1 MNSTHIAA
9 NNYDSP
15 SIISSILL
23 IHITLSLAT
32 SSALFPLV
40 FILKQ
45 RAHRLR
51 TGVKFLT
58 SFTIVLG
65 TIFGFFQRNSFHS
78 ISHSLLGYLIFLIS
92 IVYLV
97 GDVCFQKIP
106 STTLA
111 LWKFLS
117 KTVEIIIPFLLY
129 AEIIFGFIAM

>member
-9 NNYDSP
+9 NNHESP

-32 SSALFPLV
+32 SCALLPLV
-40 FILKQ
+40 SILKQ
-45 RAHRLR
+45 RAHRLQ
-51 TGVKFLT
+51 TGIKILT

-78 ISHSLLGYLIFLIS
+78 ISHSLLGYLIFLFS
-92 IVYLV
+92 MAYLV
-97 GDVCFQKIP
+97 GDIWFQKIP

-117 KTVEIIIPFLLY
+117 KAVEIIIPFLLY